1 MSAIRLLL
9 SHHGSR
15 VVAQLAIACIAALSC
30 AAHSAGMTVLVADD
44 VAAHAEFVHELR
56 ETQEPGSRFDLRR
69 LAEGA
74 QVQEAAPGSDD
85 RVAAGVRTR
94 SIRSLSLIHI

>member
-15 VVAQLAIACIAALSC
+15 AAAQLAIACIAALSC

-56 ETQEPGSRFDLRR
+56 ETQEPGSRFDLHLVDSDRHR
-69 LAEGA
+69 P
-74 QVQEAAPGSDD
+74 PGVTQRELDTVGTSC
-85 RVAAGVRTR
+85 RYT
-94 SIRSLSLIHI
+94 IE